1 MKGFAATLALLA
13 ALAVGAPAAKAG
25 VLPAAAPA
33 KPAPALSG
41 RLRRAYA
48 DCGVPDGNVWI
59 DYAGHDAPVP
69 AEPGVVLAVSSGTD
83 VPAQMRAKGAATV
96 FFDLHF
102 NDRVGTPT
110 KPADPATIPARA
122 QRLFDFAVQ
131 VTGCT
136 TPVIAE
142 NELFGAQTPTP
153 WTPGNAQYRANTLA
167 LLQDLAALGARPA
180 ITIANPPFT
189 GGDAADWWREVAK
202 VAILVRQVYFTSPN
216 ANGLYKLGPEA
227 AGRTMRN
234 GLRHLVTHL
243 TQIGIPAGRIALEL
257 QFQSAPGLGARA
269 GLQPKEAWLEIVKLE
284 ALAAKQVLRE
294 YRIQGIWSWGFAT
307 FSAEGQDPD
316 KPAAACVWLWARDP
330 RLCDGPGAGGPRFD
344 ASLTEGRLQLPAGV
358 RCRLDAGD
366 IRQNDIGRLT
376 ALTGDADLAASVLLE
391 HLVLQQAAPVDP
403 VSVLSAERAVVGSS
417 FGGSRGRYLST
428 LRAQGLSLADA
439 RALVADRIARDR
451 VEARFEPRAP
461 SATEVADFRATYASQ
476 PARLVQAT
484 PAAPWLGGAERGW
497 VVSSLAPD
505 RLFRLRRS
513 ARVDT
518 PDGVFRVTPLGPAV
532 PLGLL
537 PPTQAVAAARAA
549 LQGLRR
555 GNVYGSWL
563 KTQETRELRSAVCLR
578 DDLPAT
584 GPTDLG
590 SLAPFLLG

>member
-1 MKGFAATLALLA
+1 MKGFAATLGLLA
-13 ALAVGAPAAKAG
+13 ALAVGAPAA
-25 VLPAAAPA
+25 
-33 KPAPALSG
+33 
-41 RLRRAYA
+41 RA
-48 DCGVPDGNVWI
+48 DSCGVADANVWI

-69 AEPGVVLAVSSGTD
+69 AEPGTILAVSSGTE

-110 KPADPATIPARA
+110 KPADPATIAAKA

-131 VTGCT
+131 VTGCQ

-189 GGDAADWWREVAK
+189 GGEAADWWREVAK
-202 VAILVRQVYFTSPN
+202 VAILIRQVYFTSPN
-216 ANGLYKLGPEA
+216 ANGLYRMGPQA
-227 AGRTMRN
+227 ASRTMRN

-269 GLQPKEAWLEIVKLE
+269 GLHPKEAWLEIVKLE

-316 KPAAACVWLWARDP
+316 KPAAACVWLWARDQ
-330 RLCDGPGAGGPRFD
+330 RLCDGPAAGGPKFD
-344 ASLTEGRLQLPAGV
+344 ASLTEGLLQLPAGI

-366 IRQNDIGRLT
+366 IRQNEIGRLT
-376 ALTGDADLAASVLLE
+376 ALTGDSDLAASVLLE
-391 HLVLQQAAPVDP
+391 HLVLQHAAPVDP
-403 VSVLSAERAVVGSS
+403 VSVLSAERAVVSS
-417 FGGSRGRYLST
+417 GFGGSRGRYLSA
-428 LRAQGLSLADA
+428 LRSRGLSLADA

-451 VEARFEPRAP
+451 IEARFKPRAP
-461 SATEVADFRATYASQ
+461 SAAEVADFRATYATQ
-476 PARLVQAT
+476 PARLVRTT

-497 VVSSLAPD
+497 VVSSLAPE
-505 RLFRLRRS
+505 RLFALRRA

-518 PDGVFRVTPLGPAV
+518 PDGVFRVQPLGPAV

-537 PPTQAVAAARAA
+537 SPVKAAAAARAA

-555 GNVYGSWL
+555 GDVYASWL
-563 KTQETRELRSAVCLR
+563 KAQEARELRSAVCLR

-590 SLAPFLLG
+590 SLVPFLLG